1 MAVPKKRK
9 KLDETAQELKKK
21 SSEPTHRREAGRTE
35 EVLSRNAS
43 KKIDSAFEIMD
54 HIQEETSTHIP
65 SDEERTS
72 RPFDSRKNNSKKERT
87 GFRFHISLDAV
98 MPEKKTDSRNRSPL
112 PANKSSILDIGL
124 TIPFFWKMPIIGK
137 IVQKVIQNMKTVKF

>member
-21 SSEPTHRREAGRTE
+21 SPTPSHRRQTVKTE
-35 EVLSRNAS
+35 EALSRNTS

-54 HIQEETSTHIP
+54 HIQEEPSDPIR

-72 RPFDSRKNNSKKERT
+72 RPFDSRNTCLKKERT

-98 MPEKKTDSRNRSPL
+98 MPEKKTDRRNRSPH
-112 PANKSSILDIGL
+112 PVNKSSILDIGL
-124 TIPFFWKMPIIGK
+124 TIPFFWKMPIIGG
-137 IVQKVIQNMKTVKF
+137 IVQKVIRNIKTVKF

>member
-9 KLDETAQELKKK
+9 KLDETAKELKKK
-21 SSEPTHRREAGRTE
+21 GSSSKHQRHAVKTE
-35 EVLSRNAS
+35 EALSRNTS
-43 KKIDSAFEIMD
+43 KKIDTAFEIMD
-54 HIQEETSTHIP
+54 HIQEETSTHIT
-65 SDEERTS
+65 SNEESTS
-72 RPFDSRKNNSKKERT
+72 GPMDSKKSRSTKERT

-112 PANKSSILDIGL
+112 PVNKSSILDIGL

-137 IVQKVIQNMKTVKF
+137 IVQKVIRNMKTVKF